1 MGQEFELKYAATA
14 EKQALLHASY
24 GPWTE
29 IKMETTYFDTSSRAL
44 SAQHITL
51 RTRLENGVSI
61 CTVKTPMPDGS
72 RGEWE
77 CECGAIEAGLQELCR
92 LGAPKTVALLA
103 REGLQAVCGARFT
116 RHACQIRLEDAAA
129 ELALD
134 RGVLL
139 GGGKDIPLCEVE
151 VELKEGSRTAVTAFA
166 EKIAAAYGLAPEP
179 RSKFRRAMQLSKG
192 E

>member
-1 MGQEFELKYAATA
+1 MGQEFELKYAANPQQ
-14 EKQALLHASY
+14 QALLHAAY

-29 IKMETTYFDTSSRAL
+29 IQMETTYFDTPGKAL
-44 SAQHITL
+44 SARHITL
-51 RTRLENGVSI
+51 RTRLENGISI
-61 CTVKTPMPDGS
+61 CTVKTPLPDGA

-77 CECGAIEAGLQELCR
+77 CECGAIEAGLQKLCR
-92 LGAPKTVALLA
+92 AGAPQTVAVLA
-103 REGLQAVCGARFT
+103 QEGLQAVCGARFT
-116 RHACQIRLEDAAA
+116 RYACQITLDCATA

-139 GGGKDIPLCEVE
+139 GGGKEIPLCEVE

-166 EKIAAAYGLAPEP
+166 EKIAAAYSLVPEP
-179 RSKFRRAMQLSKG
+179 KSKFRRAIQLSEG